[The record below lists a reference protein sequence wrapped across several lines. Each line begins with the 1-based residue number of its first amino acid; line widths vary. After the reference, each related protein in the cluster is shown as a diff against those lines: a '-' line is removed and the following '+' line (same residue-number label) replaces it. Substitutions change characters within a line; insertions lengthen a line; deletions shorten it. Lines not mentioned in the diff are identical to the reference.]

1 MNCPNFVNAIKD
13 SVHANKDINEVYFI
27 KIKMQ

>member
-1 MNCPNFVNAIKD
+1 MNCLNFVNVIKD
-13 SVHANKDINEVYFI
+13 FVYVNKDINEVYFF